1 MHEILKKIDIKL
13 NLLFISMLGCLL
25 LIYSIPGTTALFQP
39 ITAVDSFF
47 ENVSNYVAKSKL
59 MIQIAT
65 TDEMNIHNV
74 ENDIE
79 NPFENKPDSIKQGRR
94 NYALKGCGSLH
105 CHGPKG
111 RGSGGPA
118 LNLGT
123 FKRTDGSNYGL
134 LYIITNGIKG
144 TRMGPYGA
152 DMPPE
157 DILKIIAYLRWET
170 DRIKSQ

>member
-1 MHEILKKIDIKL
+1 MYEIFKKIDIKI
-13 NLLFISMLGCLL
+13 NILLVSILGFFLLMFSM
-25 LIYSIPGTTALFQP
+25 PGTTGLFKP
-39 ITAVDSFF
+39 ITVVDSFF

-59 MIQIAT
+59 LIQIAT
-65 TDEMNIHNV
+65 TDGADIQNV

-79 NPFENKPDSIKQGRR
+79 NPFEDKPDSIKQGR

-111 RGSGGPA
+111 KGSGGPA

-123 FKRTDGSNYGL
+123 FKYTDGSNYGL

-152 DMPPE
+152 DMPPD